1 MVSQPAVAALR
12 RDDRFMGFLLV
23 RMAEQRQSSKGDK
36 YLDMTLGDAT
46 GDLNAKVWDS
56 KATPPAVGSVLKVQA
71 LVQEYNG
78 RLQFRVERMRPTESR
93 DEVDMSLL
101 TLCAPEPPERMRREI
116 DDTIDAMTTVDL
128 QKILREML
136 AACGDRLSY
145 YPAAQRLHHAERS
158 GLLHH
163 TVSMLRAAK
172 ALLPLYPFLDADLLL
187 AGVIA
192 HDLSKTAEM
201 QSDEMGNVKDYTTE
215 GLLLGHLVRG
225 VTQVE
230 LAAQK
235 AGVTGEYV
243 LLLQHMVISHHGEP
257 EFGSPRPPMFPEAEA
272 LHMIDDLDAKMNEME
287 GIMKRTPAGAFSEK
301 IWSLDRRLYHPRYQ
315 REEASQPD
323 GFDSDGTANAASPAV
338 KEAQR
343 DTAQAYDGLLSR

>member
-1 MVSQPAVAALR
+1 MNQPSVAALR
-12 RDDRFMGFLLV
+12 KDDRFLGFLLV

-46 GDLNAKVWDS
+46 GDLNAKVWDG
-56 KATPPAVGSVLKVQA
+56 KAIPPAVGTVVKVQA
-71 LVQEYNG
+71 TVQEYNG
-78 RLQFRVERMRPTESR
+78 RLQLRVERLRAVTPQ
-93 DEVDMSLL
+93 DEVDMSAL
-101 TLCAPEPPERMRREI
+101 TLCAPETPEAMLAEI
-116 DDTIDAMTTVDL
+116 HTVIDGMQSEDL
-128 QKILREML
+128 KKILREL
-136 AACGDRLSY
+136 IAACGDKLDY

-163 TVSMLRAAK
+163 TVSMLRIAK
-172 ALLPLYPFLDADLLL
+172 AVLPMYPFLDADLLL

-201 QSDEMGNVKDYTTE
+201 QSDLMGNVKDYTTE

-225 VTQVE
+225 VTEVR
-230 LAAQK
+230 LAADR

-257 EFGSPRPPMFPEAEA
+257 EFGSPRPPMFPEAEM

-287 GIMKRTPAGAFSEK
+287 GVMKRTPRGAFSEK
-301 IWSLDRRLYHPRYQ
+301 IWSLDRRLYHPNYEG
-315 REEASQPD
+315 EEAETMQ
-323 GFDSDGTANAASPAV
+323 PAV
-338 KEAQR
+338 QQPEPEERPAVRERR
-343 DTAQAYDGLLSR
+343 DTGKAYDGLL

>member
-1 MVSQPAVAALR
+1 MINQPSVAALR
-12 RDDRFMGFLLV
+12 KDDRFTGFLLV
-23 RMAEQRQSSKGDK
+23 RMAEQRQSNKGDK

-56 KATPPAVGSVLKVQA
+56 KAVPPQVGTVIKVRA
-71 LVQEYNG
+71 TVQEYNG
-78 RLQFRVERMRPTESR
+78 RLQMRVEQLRAAAPQ

-101 TLCAPEPPERMRREI
+101 ALCAPEAPEKMLAEI
-116 DDTIDAMTTVDL
+116 HAVIDAMKSEEL
-128 QKILREML
+128 QKILREMIS
-136 AACGDRLSY
+136 ACGDRLSY

-163 TVSMLRAAK
+163 TVSMLRTARAI
-172 ALLPLYPFLDADLLL
+172 LPLYPFLDADLLL

-201 QSDEMGNVKDYTTE
+201 QSDELGNVRDYTAE

-225 VTQVE
+225 VTEVR
-230 LAAQK
+230 LAADR
-235 AGVTGEYV
+235 AGVSGEYV
-243 LLLQHMVISHHGEP
+243 LLLQHMVISHHGEA

-287 GIMKRTPAGAFSEK
+287 GVMKRTPKGSFSEK
-301 IWSLDRRLYHPRYQ
+301 IWSLDRRLYHPNYAD
-315 REEASQPD
+315 EADAELPFEPAPAARPRQERR
-323 GFDSDGTANAASPAV
+323 DSG
-338 KEAQR
+338 R
-343 DTAQAYDGLLSR
+343 AYEGLL

>member
-1 MVSQPAVAALR
+1 MMTQPTVAALR
-12 RDDRFMGFLLV
+12 KDDRFQAFLLV

-46 GDLNAKVWDS
+46 GDLNAKVWDG
-56 KATPPAVGSVLKVQA
+56 KATPPSVGTVIKVRA
-71 LVQEYNG
+71 TVQEYNG
-78 RLQFRVERMRPTESR
+78 RLQLRVEQMRAAVPE

-101 TLCAPEPPERMRREI
+101 TLCAPEKPEDMLAEI
-116 DDTIDAMTTVDL
+116 HAAIDAMQTEDL

-136 AACGDRLSY
+136 AACADKLVY

-163 TVSMLRAAK
+163 TVSMLRTAK
-172 ALLPLYPFLDADLLL
+172 AILPIYPFLNADLLL

-201 QSDEMGNVKDYTTE
+201 LSDPMGNVKDYSTE

-225 VTQVE
+225 VTEVR
-230 LAAQK
+230 LAAER

-243 LLLQHMVISHHGEP
+243 LLMQHMIISHHGDA
-257 EFGSPRPPMFPEAEA
+257 EFGSPKPPMFPEAEA

-287 GIMKRTPAGAFSEK
+287 GVMKRTPAGAFSEK

-315 REEASQPD
+315 DEDAELPFEPAEPPRPAEAPRP
-323 GFDSDGTANAASPAV
+323 AAR
-338 KEAQR
+338 R
-343 DTAQAYDGLLSR
+343 DQSQAYDGLLR

>member
-1 MVSQPAVAALR
+1 MVNQPTIATLR

-23 RMAEQRQSSKGDK
+23 RMAEQRQSNKGDK

-56 KATPPAVGSVLKVQA
+56 KAVPPQVGSVIKVRA
-71 LVQEYNG
+71 TVQEYNG
-78 RLQFRVERMRPTESR
+78 RLQLRVEQVRAAQPQ
-93 DEVDMSLL
+93 DEVDMSAL
-101 TLCAPEPPERMRREI
+101 TLCAPEPPEAMLKEI
-116 DDTIDAMTTVDL
+116 HDTIDHMRSEDL

-136 AACGDRLSY
+136 SACGDKLMY

-163 TVSMLRAAK
+163 TVSMLRTAK
-172 ALLPLYPFLDADLLL
+172 AILPLYPVLDADLLL

-201 QSDEMGNVKDYTTE
+201 LSDEMGSVKDYSTE

-225 VTQVE
+225 VTEVR
-230 LAAQK
+230 LAADR
-235 AGVTGEYV
+235 AGVTGEAV

-287 GIMKRTPAGAFSEK
+287 GVMKRTPVGAFSEK
-301 IWSLDRRLYHPRYQ
+301 IWSLDRRLYHPSYPG
-315 REEASQPD
+315 REDDAAQPLP
-323 GFDSDGTANAASPAV
+323 FEPAASAAPR
-338 KEAQR
+338 R
-343 DTAQAYDGLLSR
+343 DVGKAYDGLL